1 MGNGC
6 ERVMRTTMQNIKHF
20 TPYEPESPAF
30 PGAAYLKS
38 EDGQD
43 WYECQKHF
51 ADDTL
56 KFTYD
61 DNGVITCITR
71 DVSGLWPVGLSVAE
85 VPDTTANR
93 RADISGW
100 WGFDGEKIVDLMTT
114 DKAREQKTREIDAW
128 RNKQESGSVTFTWNN
143 HSWDAS
149 KESQDRL
156 APVLVVAKSGQLP
169 DGFFWT
175 DANNE
180 DVPVTIDDLTAID
193 AGMTQAMVVQGFK
206 IHERQRKMKKDISE
220 LTRVGDIL
228 DYPVGWG
235 DNN

>member
-1 MGNGC
+1 
-6 ERVMRTTMQNIKHF
+6 MQNIKHF

-93 RADISGW
+93 RADISGR

-149 KESQDRL
+149 KDSQDRL

-180 DVPVTIDDLTAID
+180 DVPVTVDDLTAID

>member
-1 MGNGC
+1 
-6 ERVMRTTMQNIKHF
+6 MQNIKHF

-38 EDGQD
+38 EDGHD
-43 WYECQKHF
+43 WYDCQKLYSP
-51 ADDTL
+51 DTL
-56 KFTYD
+56 KFSYD
-61 DNGVITCITR
+61 PDGVITCITR

-85 VPDTTANR
+85 VPDTTENR
-93 RADISGW
+93 RADISGR

-114 DKAREQKTREIDAW
+114 DKAREQKIREIDAW

-235 DNN
+235 NKQED

>member
-1 MGNGC
+1 
-6 ERVMRTTMQNIKHF
+6 MQNIKHF

-43 WYECQKHF
+43 WYECQKRF
-51 ADDTL
+51 ADETL

-85 VPDTTANR
+85 VPDTTENR
-93 RADISGW
+93 RADISGR

-149 KESQDRL
+149 KDSQDRL

-180 DVPVTIDDLTAID
+180 DVPVTVDDLTAID

>member
-1 MGNGC
+1 
-6 ERVMRTTMQNIKHF
+6 MQNIKHF

-38 EDGQD
+38 EDGHD
-43 WYECQKHF
+43 WYDCQKLYSP
-51 ADDTL
+51 DTL
-56 KFTYD
+56 KFSYD
-61 DNGVITCITR
+61 PDGVITCITR

-85 VPDTTANR
+85 VPDTTESR
-93 RADISGW
+93 RADISGR

-114 DKAREQKTREIDAW
+114 DKAREQKIREIDAW

>member
-1 MGNGC
+1 
-6 ERVMRTTMQNIKHF
+6 MQNIKHF

-38 EDGQD
+38 EGGQD

-93 RADISGW
+93 RADISGR
-100 WGFDGEKIVDLMTT
+100 WGFDGTGVIDLMTLE
-114 DKAREQKTREIDAW
+114 KAREQKHAEINRW
-128 RNKQESGSVTFTWNN
+128 RNAQENTNYVFAFNGRNWDYGKATQERLSPSV
-143 HSWDAS
+143 
-149 KESQDRL
+149 QM
-156 APVLVVAKSGQLP
+156 AKANKLP
-169 DGFFWT
+169 AGFIWT
-175 DANNE
+175 DADNN
-180 DVPVTIDDLTAID
+180 DVPVTAGELLNLSDAID
-193 AGMTQAMVVQGFK
+193 QAMFTMGLK
-206 IHERQRKMKKDISE
+206 IHMRQREMKEAVDK
-220 LTRVGDIL
+220 LTDVKAIL
-228 DYPVGWG
+228 DYQPGWP
-235 DNN
+235 

>member
-1 MGNGC
+1 
-6 ERVMRTTMQNIKHF
+6 MQNIKHF

-93 RADISGW
+93 RADISGR

-235 DNN
+235 G

>member
-1 MGNGC
+1 
-6 ERVMRTTMQNIKHF
+6 MQNIKHF

-149 KESQDRL
+149 KDSQDRL

-180 DVPVTIDDLTAID
+180 DVPVTVDDLTAID

>member
-1 MGNGC
+1 
-6 ERVMRTTMQNIKHF
+6 MQNIKHF

-38 EDGQD
+38 EDGHD
-43 WYECQKHF
+43 WYDCQKLYSP
-51 ADDTL
+51 DTL
-56 KFTYD
+56 KFSYD
-61 DNGVITCITR
+61 PDGVITCITR

-85 VPDTTANR
+85 VPDTTENR
-93 RADISGW
+93 RADISGR

-180 DVPVTIDDLTAID
+180 DVPVTVDDLTAID

>member
-1 MGNGC
+1 
-6 ERVMRTTMQNIKHF
+6 MQNIKHF

-38 EDGQD
+38 EDGHD
-43 WYECQKHF
+43 WYDCQKLYSP
-51 ADDTL
+51 DTL
-56 KFTYD
+56 KFSYD
-61 DNGVITCITR
+61 PDGVITCITR

-85 VPDTTANR
+85 VPDTTENR
-93 RADISGW
+93 RADISGR

-149 KESQDRL
+149 KDSQDRL

-180 DVPVTIDDLTAID
+180 DVPVTVDDLTAID

>member
-1 MGNGC
+1 
-6 ERVMRTTMQNIKHF
+6 MQNIKHF

-51 ADDTL
+51 AGDTL

-85 VPDTTANR
+85 VPDTTENR
-93 RADISGW
+93 RADISGR

-180 DVPVTIDDLTAID
+180 DVPVTVDDLTAID